1 MWVPLAHGQD
11 AVEPIPASFLRP
23 YSVREAN
30 SAAPASRPVFT
41 ADSGLQLR
49 DMSWL
54 GGAVQYEAPRESING
69 TYTRPKIAV
78 GIPSDSLKGWMN
90 AAGISA
96 EQCLLPMV
104 RARARLSPDG
114 DPSGTLWL
122 HARCTFQ

>member
-1 MWVPLAHGQD
+1 MFVPLAYGQD
-11 AVEPIPASFLRP
+11 VVEPIPASFLRP
-23 YSVREAN
+23 YSLREA
-30 SAAPASRPVFT
+30 SGTAPASRPAFT

-69 TYTRPKIAV
+69 TYTRPKFAV
-78 GIPSDSLKGWMN
+78 GVPSESLKDWMN
-90 AAGISA
+90 AAGIGA

-104 RARARLSPDG
+104 RARARLGADG

-122 HARCTFQ
+122 SARCTFQ